1 MAQQIHIEN
10 VDSVIRSIR
19 RITQLLQEY
28 QTILDK
34 DIERILDTGVRI
46 EDTKK
51 DVAIRRNELNEEY
64 MEACQAMYESQLK
77 VDDKNEIYRKILE
90 CDRYLAELNQYF
102 QEVTSLIS
110 SVKQRKK
117 DNTNDS
123 EAHRILENKIIDLLN
138 KMKNAY

>member
-19 RITQLLQEY
+19 HITQLLQEY

>member
-51 DVAIRRNELNEEY
+51 DIAIRRNELYEEY

>member
-1 MAQQIHIEN
+1 MAQQIYIEN

-28 QTILDK
+28 QIILDK
-34 DIERILDTGVRI
+34 DIERIVDTGVRI

-64 MEACQAMYESQLK
+64 MEACQVMYESQLK
-77 VDDKNEIYRKILE
+77 VDDKNEICRKILE

-110 SVKQRKK
+110 SIKQRKK
-117 DNTNDS
+117 DNANDS

-138 KMKNAY
+138 KTKNAY

>member
-34 DIERILDTGVRI
+34 DIERIVDTGVRI

-102 QEVTSLIS
+102 KEVTSLIL

-117 DNTNDS
+117 DNTKDS